1 MPYYPPQAQQ
11 TPEKPPKKKVNFR
24 RIVLWVSVVLILYG
38 GIRLSL
44 YLDEMNR
51 SRLTKAKLDA
61 IVAEVEE
68 TQKAE
73 SPTAAPETTES
84 VEAEA
89 LAEVYPETPASEADT
104 KADEETPAVEA
115 VAEEKAKNAI
125 SDTLPLVQYPDGYKA
140 NEKVAKL
147 QRESANIVGYLQI
160 DDPDPKKTL
169 KEAVAKKDNTYY
181 LNHDALGNRN
191 ANGAVFLDQDIS
203 LETRPYTI
211 LLYGHNMK
219 TGEKFGNLWRYE
231 DFSYFMQHR
240 IFQLDMTYDSA
251 KYAIFAVTN
260 IRLTPGRDHY
270 VNLQALQS
278 LDRETRRKALDSLIK
293 YSKHQNTLDVNEEDQ
308 VVLLITCVGNDDERL
323 VIAGRRLRDGE
334 REDYLEMKKSGGR

>member
-1 MPYYPPQAQQ
+1 
-11 TPEKPPKKKVNFR
+11 
-24 RIVLWVSVVLILYG
+24 
-38 GIRLSL
+38 
-44 YLDEMNR
+44 
-51 SRLTKAKLDA
+51 
-61 IVAEVEE
+61 
-68 TQKAE
+68 
-73 SPTAAPETTES
+73 
-84 VEAEA
+84 
-89 LAEVYPETPASEADT
+89 
-104 KADEETPAVEA
+104 
-115 VAEEKAKNAI
+115 
-125 SDTLPLVQYPDGYKA
+125 
-140 NEKVAKL
+140 
-147 QRESANIVGYLQI
+147 
-160 DDPDPKKTL
+160 
-169 KEAVAKKDNTYY
+169 
-181 LNHDALGNRN
+181 
-191 ANGAVFLDQDIS
+191 
-203 LETRPYTI
+203 
-211 LLYGHNMK
+211 MK

-278 LDRETRRKALDSLIK
+278 LNRETRRKALDSLIK